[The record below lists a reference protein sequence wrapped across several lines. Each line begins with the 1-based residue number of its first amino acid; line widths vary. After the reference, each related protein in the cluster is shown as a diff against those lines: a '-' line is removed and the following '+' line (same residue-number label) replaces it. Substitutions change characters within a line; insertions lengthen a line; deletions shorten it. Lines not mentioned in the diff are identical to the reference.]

1 MGMGSSNGRKGMSPL
16 NVQALDS
23 MLALA
28 LTLPVALF
36 LDGPGVTRTELD
48 TPPGQ
53 IVILLVSVGLTYFLF
68 NFGAFNLLDKLDVVS
83 HAVCDL
89 GKRIFVIG
97 ASIVFFGTP
106 LTVRAV
112 VGTCI
117 TIAGSGLYS
126 YVKAT
131 ASGKPKQPSCVQ
143 KPTVVALSTKATVQ
157 VYQVESSR
165 FASKQSSGSL
175 STGIESESA
184 DEELGA

>member
-1 MGMGSSNGRKGMSPL
+1 MGATTELRAPL
-16 NVQALDS
+16 SRV
-23 MLALA
+23 
-28 LTLPVALF
+28 LTLLA
-36 LDGPGVTRTELD
+36 
-48 TPPGQ
+48 
-53 IVILLVSVGLTYFLF
+53 SVGVTYFLF
-68 NFGAFNLLDKLDVVS
+68 NFGAFNLLDRLDVVS
-83 HAVCDL
+83 HAVCNL

-131 ASGKPKQPSCVQ
+131 ASGKPKQPPCVQ
-143 KPTVVALSTKATVQ
+143 KPTVVALSSKATVQ

-175 STGIESESA
+175 STGVESTGSLSTLIQSESA